1 MFLWFSVC
9 SHRLRYTLWS
19 ETLTQHLHHRC
30 RQSDCHTCTWAENME
45 HCAQKYQVCVCVE
58 LHCRSVLCKMRI
70 EDCCSAIKVINTH
83 KLCHLHQNTHS
94 YTFMCKASQRMNLP
108 VIIYLHL
115 FCGGGTQSNSCRP
128 QTVCEVYLEMVNS
141 LINGSDTSYQVLSC
155 GTVCVPNFW
164 VACGQCLGVRLSG
177 QQSPKIPSNIRPV
190 SLYIYIRVV
199 YI

>member
-1 MFLWFSVC
+1 MVQCVFPPFTLHSVERNANTAPP
-9 SHRLRYTLWS
+9 SQVQAEWLPYLYMGWKHGAL
-19 ETLTQHLHHRC
+19 
-30 RQSDCHTCTWAENME
+30 CTEILG
-45 HCAQKYQVCVCVE
+45 VCVCVE

-164 VACGQCLGVRLSG
+164 VACG
-177 QQSPKIPSNIRPV
+177 
-190 SLYIYIRVV
+190 
-199 YI
+199 